1 MDNME
6 NRQNGNKALGLV
18 QCNIRTIEC
27 HQKVLKLR
35 IGRKEE

>member
-18 QCNIRTIEC
+18 QRNIGKIEC